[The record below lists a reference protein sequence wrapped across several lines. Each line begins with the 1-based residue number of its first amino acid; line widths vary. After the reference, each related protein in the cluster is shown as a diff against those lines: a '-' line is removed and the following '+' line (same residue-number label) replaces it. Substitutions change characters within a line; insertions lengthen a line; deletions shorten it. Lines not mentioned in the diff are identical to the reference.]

1 MARRWWPWSGF
12 LRPFAPGSTGG
23 TPVQDLYNQRG
34 YVWQQPPTL
43 DFDKPI
49 SPMYWMAGE
58 GRTIVP
64 NIAQDRFTR
73 LSLYRDLFD
82 GNVWSLGLT
91 DIEST
96 VFVNYFS
103 RFSMLLHHLLMAYP
117 PDYDGLNEDVLT
129 PGDVN
134 EVLSDIIIDLSR
146 YGTALAWVNPGTV
159 KCADP
164 RYFFPS
170 AIEDDYTWI
179 SVDKLESVNGEEEM
193 GTTADVWWQHGEMGH
208 THLPLQSSDGEHL
221 GAPFTE
227 PMNYPGRAL
236 FPFTLPPVRGGFG
249 NSIYEAM
256 IPVVAELTRR
266 QSRISNILDENASP
280 ILGVKMQEPGMA
292 NMPGPVGDD
301 QTPRERMRQ
310 IEVEDATGR
319 VRSLFVTPRWAASME
334 YLTWDGSLD
343 AAYEQ
348 LNRMLTAI
356 AGTTGIPESM
366 YAIREGGTPPSG
378 VSLVRQHTS
387 AFLLLEAYEK
397 AIIPVLTEIIAEAGA
412 GDVSIQW
419 LNPLMEI
426 DGQGAAERM
435 MMGDDEDEE
444 DAMEIKTGE
453 NLSEGESDTD
463 DEEPEEDSGEEE
475 EEE

>member
-43 DFDKPI
+43 DFDKPV

-64 NIAQDRFTR
+64 NIARDRFTR

-117 PDYDGLNEDVLT
+117 PDYDGLDEDVLT
-129 PGDVN
+129 PGDIN

-193 GTTADVWWQHGEMGH
+193 GTTADVWWQHGEMGGYS
-208 THLPLQSSDGEHL
+208 HLPLQSSDGEHL

-227 PMNYPGRAL
+227 PMNHPGRAL

-256 IPVVAELTRR
+256 IPIVAELTRR

-343 AAYEQ
+343 AAYTQ
-348 LNRMLTAI
+348 LQNMLTMM
-356 AGTTGIPESM
+356 AGTTSMPESM
-366 YAIREGGTPPSG
+366 YALMEGGGQPSG
-378 VSLVRQHTS
+378 ASLKRQHVS
-387 AFLLLEAYEK
+387 AYLLLEAYEK
-397 AIIPVLTEIIAEAGA
+397 AIIPILTDVIAEAGA
-412 GDVSIQW
+412 GEVEITW
-419 LNPLMEI
+419 ANPLDEI
-426 DGQGAAERM
+426 DGESAASRLLMGQEEEERM
-435 MMGDDEDEE
+435 DD
-444 DAMEIKTGE
+444 IRFGR
-453 NLSEGESDTD
+453 NLSEGEGGDDSTV
-463 DEEPEEDSGEEE
+463 DEEGGDEGE
-475 EEE
+475 

>member
-34 YVWQQPPTL
+34 YVWQQPATI
-43 DFDKPI
+43 DFDKPM
-49 SPMYWMAGE
+49 SPGYWQTGE

-64 NIAQDRFTR
+64 NTARDRFTR

-91 DIEST
+91 DVESV
-96 VFVNYFS
+96 VFVNYFA

-129 PGDVN
+129 PGDIN
-134 EVLSDIIIDLSR
+134 AVLSDIIIDLSR
-146 YGTALAWVNPGTV
+146 YGTALAWVQPGKV

-170 AIEDDYTWI
+170 AVENDYTWI
-179 SVDKLESVNGEEEM
+179 SVDPMESVNGEDEM
-193 GTTADVWWQHGEMGH
+193 GTTADVWWQHGEMGY
-208 THLPLQSSDGEHL
+208 THLPLQSVDGEHL
-221 GAPFTE
+221 GAPWME

-256 IPVVAELTRR
+256 IPIVAELTRR

-301 QTPRERMRQ
+301 QSPRERMRQ

-343 AAYEQ
+343 AAYTQ
-348 LNRMLTAI
+348 LQNMLTMM
-356 AGTTGIPESM
+356 AGTTSMPESL
-366 YAIREGGTPPSG
+366 YALMEGGGQPSG
-378 VSLVRQHTS
+378 ASLKRQHVS
-387 AFLLLEAYEK
+387 AYLLLEAYEK
-397 AIIPVLTEIIAEAGA
+397 AIIPILTEVIAEAGA
-412 GDVSIQW
+412 GEVEITW
-419 LNPLMEI
+419 ANPLDEI
-426 DGQGAAERM
+426 EGESAAERM
-435 MMGDDEDEE
+435 MAGEDEE
-444 DAMEIKTGE
+444 QMEDIRFGR
-453 NLSEGESDTD
+453 NLSEGEG
-463 DEEPEEDSGEEE
+463 DSGEEE
-475 EEE
+475 DEG